1 MKHRLPIA
9 FLAIVFCAA
18 AHSQSGDF
26 SAASRRDFS
35 EIKVAQSEENIAVL
49 TGKVVSEEG
58 FALPGSVTVVLR
70 CDNDERARSHSDAQ
84 GSFSLTLAVGG
95 GAPGGGFLPNA
106 AGAISSFRLADC
118 ELYGELSGYRSERIR
133 LSAGTDSGIVQVG
146 VITLHPIS
154 RETASSISVTS
165 LAAPGKAKKALEK
178 GREQARKGKWAS
190 AAACFKRAVEV
201 YPRFALA
208 WVELGRTQVRQ
219 NSFAEAQ
226 ESFQRSV
233 EQDSRFV
240 DGYAGLAYVALQQD
254 QWKELAD
261 TSERVVEFAPDSA
274 QFWFLNA
281 LASFNLGNTKQAEVS
296 IGRGFRLDPQH
307 QIPDMEYLYGLI
319 LARRQDYGAAVEH
332 VSAYLRL
339 APHGGNVEQAR
350 AALAQLQ
357 RQAQLPT
364 SASR

>member
-9 FLAIVFCAA
+9 FLIVVVVCAA
-18 AHSQSGDF
+18 AHSQTGDF
-26 SAASRRDFS
+26 SAASRHQTFS
-35 EIKVAQSEENIAVL
+35 EMELSQGRETVTVL
-49 TGKVVSEEG
+49 IGKVVSEEG
-58 FALPGSVTVVLR
+58 FALPGSVTIVLL
-70 CDNDERARSHSDAQ
+70 CDNDERARSHSD
-84 GSFSLTLAVGG
+84 GKGTFSLTLAVGDA
-95 GAPGGGFLPNA
+95 APGLGSLRGATGGV
-106 AGAISSFRLADC
+106 SSFSLADC
-118 ELYGELSGYRSERIR
+118 ELYGELSGYRSEHIR
-133 LSAGTDSGIVQVG
+133 VSAGTDGGIIQVG

-154 RETASSISVTS
+154 PETAFSISVTS
-165 LAAPGKAKKALEK
+165 LAAPEKAKTALEK

-190 AAACFKRAVEV
+190 AAAYFKRAVEV
-201 YPRFALA
+201 YPRFAMA

-226 ESFQRSV
+226 DSFQHSV

-240 DGYAGLAYVALQQD
+240 EGYIGLAYVALQQD

-261 TSERVVEFAPDSA
+261 TTEHMVEFAPDSGR
-274 QFWFLNA
+274 FWFLNA

-319 LARRQDYGAAVEH
+319 LARHQDYGAAIEH

-339 APHGGNVEQAR
+339 APHAGNAEQAR
-350 AALAQLQ
+350 AALAQW
-357 RQAQLPT
+357 QAERSN